1 MSIENNTKQINNQE
15 EGESIVKDAVNL
27 SSREKSFLTV
37 EEVAERMSVSKAWL
51 YRQAKAGKVPH
62 IRFGSVIRFSLDD
75 INRWV
80 TEHKQG
86 MARS

>member
-1 MSIENNTKQINNQE
+1 MSTENNTSKEIIGRRE
-15 EGESIVKDAVNL
+15 KSIVKAAANL

-80 TEHKQG
+80 IEHKQG
-86 MARS
+86 MARN

>member
-1 MSIENNTKQINNQE
+1 M
-15 EGESIVKDAVNL
+15 KDAVNL
-27 SSREKSFLTV
+27 SSSEKSFLTV

-75 INRWV
+75 INRWI

-86 MARS
+86 IMRN